1 MVQVVIAMRLCT
13 KGGSGVRS
21 VSEEMYAVFVAQR
34 MEEPGGSRRTGFES
48 GLVEVEESGETEA
61 DTQNAT

>member
-1 MVQVVIAMRLCT
+1 MFVV
-13 KGGSGVRS
+13 
-21 VSEEMYAVFVAQR
+21 QR
-34 MEEPGGSRRTGFES
+34 MEELGGHRRTGFES